1 MEKRKELKM
10 MKIILIPAILTGM
23 LISSF
28 LSGKII
34 DIPKGTQQGGIIS
47 AIGVFTII
55 LSVLILSFIFFKILK
70 KTERN

>member
-10 MKIILIPAILTGM
+10 MKIILIPAILTGI

-55 LSVLILSFIFFKILK
+55 LTFIFFKILK